1 MGAHNKLA
9 PKKQTE
15 DYYLDSYK
23 TNTIVD
29 LDYHDGKTGDL
40 ELEIPIDDPSQV
52 ILHKEMMLN
61 MSADFRNVRFS
72 CDNIDFGFAE

>member
-40 ELEIPIDDPSQV
+40 ELEIPIDDPS
-52 ILHKEMMLN
+52 
-61 MSADFRNVRFS
+61 
-72 CDNIDFGFAE
+72 